1 MNKREAQELLPWFV
15 AGSLSAEENRAVQ
28 AFIDSGEIKQGEL
41 EEFALFAEAVNEQ
54 TIDEPEFRPE
64 LLSEVMSQLDSVE
77 QEQAD
82 PAVVVQESGQRAA
95 QSEGL
100 WQKIQSAFADFEWS
114 LTPPLAKV
122 AMAGQFALV
131 IALGALLL
139 MQPDA
144 QQDVSY
150 GTVSSTSSV
159 AQADLTLAVSASA
172 TEAQLR
178 ALLIDLDAQIVGGP
192 DSLGMYK
199 IDLPESADLAAT
211 LAALQANALVTF
223 AQPVAK

>member
-15 AGSLSAEENRAVQ
+15 AGSLSADESRAVQ

-54 TIDEPEFRPE
+54 TVDEPEFRPE
-64 LLSEVMSQLDSVE
+64 LLSEVMSQLDAVE
-77 QEQAD
+77 QVQAD
-82 PAVVVQESGQRAA
+82 PAVVVQESGQQET

-100 WQKIQSAFADFEWS
+100 WQKMQSAIADFQWS

-139 MQPDA
+139 MQPDT
-144 QQDVSY
+144 QQDAAY
-150 GTVSSTSSV
+150 GTVSGSSSV
-159 AQADLTLAVSASA
+159 GQADLTLAVSATA

-178 ALLIDLDAQIVGGP
+178 VLLTDLDAQIVGGP

>member
-15 AGSLSAEENRAVQ
+15 AGSLSADESRAVQ

-54 TIDEPEFRPE
+54 TVDEPEFRPE
-64 LLSEVMSQLDSVE
+64 LLSEVMSQLDAVE
-77 QEQAD
+77 QVQAD
-82 PAVVVQESGQRAA
+82 PAVVVQESGQQET

-100 WQKIQSAFADFEWS
+100 WQKIQSAIADFQWS

-139 MQPDA
+139 MQPDT
-144 QQDVSY
+144 QQDVTY

-192 DSLGMYK
+192 DSLGMYR

>member
-15 AGSLSAEENRAVQ
+15 AGSLSADESRAVQ

-54 TIDEPEFRPE
+54 TVDEPEFRPE
-64 LLSEVMSQLDSVE
+64 LLSEVMSQLDAVE
-77 QEQAD
+77 QVQAD
-82 PAVVVQESGQRAA
+82 PAVVVQESGQQET

-100 WQKIQSAFADFEWS
+100 WQKIQSAIADFQWS

-139 MQPDA
+139 MQPDT
-144 QQDVSY
+144 QQDAAY
-150 GTVSSTSSV
+150 GTVSGSSSV
-159 AQADLTLAVSASA
+159 GQADLTLAVSATA

-178 ALLIDLDAQIVGGP
+178 VLLTELDAQIVGGP